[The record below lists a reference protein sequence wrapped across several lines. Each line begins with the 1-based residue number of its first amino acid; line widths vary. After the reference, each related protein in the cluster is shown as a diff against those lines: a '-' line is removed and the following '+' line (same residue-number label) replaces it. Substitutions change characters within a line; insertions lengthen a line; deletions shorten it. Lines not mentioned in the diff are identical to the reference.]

1 MTGTGALALVPDWA
15 ARRAAADR
23 LEMLTALIA
32 APSFDPLFRAEVI
45 QVPAGHPVF
54 RWSCVV
60 PQCPRGQ
67 GEGRDFCAAHERQWR
82 AARESG
88 SGLPA
93 FLAQAGPQPL
103 PRFADGGRCRICPAL
118 PAAGRLGLCGR
129 HRARWNTRRRRLTDF
144 AAWCASQA
152 ALPGY
157 GTCQVASCPALAA
170 TPLQLCGFHDHRY
183 DAGGRPGSAR
193 LPGRWVHMTGPVT
206 ASFGDRAAWSQWC
219 RRADPQCRNDGR
231 LSLLG
236 ARPLLRAEIQWLL
249 YRRTQQPDGR
259 QWTLMQVQS
268 LVNQCRRRDLDSLTE
283 ADLGALPGLA
293 ARAGKGMVAELRLIY
308 CTREDSRRAGFL
320 ETDHFGVRFR
330 ARGSYFSLTEV
341 TQPWLRD
348 LLWDWMAARLLAAAP
363 PRSPVPLVVARRGC
377 VELSAFLRAGAP
389 GGGDDPVLLS
399 GADAVAFIADQR
411 DRARRGL
418 PELGIHRRDGA
429 KTTARPGTTATI
441 FDGARGVLRA
451 GLESGACESIGLD
464 RAFITAIPRG
474 GLTSG
479 RRRPLPDEA
488 ALALAAE
495 VNLAALDGRDQDD
508 RGLRDIWETL
518 IATGRRSSEVR
529 DLRLDCLGRY
539 HGLAM
544 LWHDQTKVGRY
555 DQAIRIPEPLYERLA
570 RRQAA
575 TCEKFERLSGR
586 PPDAAERDAIALFP
600 RKAANLTFTR
610 AVSSAWF
617 TRHFRAWADGLGIG
631 GCVPHQARHSLA
643 TALLRNGATL
653 SHVKRYLGQVSEKM
667 AEHYV
672 HLASTDPALEDAL
685 SAIWVTGPGAPDP
698 GTVICA
704 GPGDMTPGQAQALMI
719 DLTRASTPA
728 EGGFCTFQP
737 VVRGG
742 ACPWNLNCHGCE
754 NFVMS
759 GADLLYWRRK
769 QEQWAVLAERA
780 PDDATASY
788 LHHAFAPTARA
799 IDGLEQALRGA
810 GLLDAALHLD
820 LRRPQDYFTRVWST
834 AFRADSLTRPAGG
847 AEPAQPGPAG
857 PAVTA
862 QPG

>member
-1 MTGTGALALVPDWA
+1 LTSAGAGTLALVPDRA
-15 ARRAAADR
+15 ARLAVQDR

-60 PQCPRGQ
+60 PQCRRGR
-67 GEGRDFCAAHERQWR
+67 GDAREFCAAHARQWT
-82 AARESG
+82 AGREAG
-88 SGLPA
+88 AGLA
-93 FLAQAGPQPL
+93 EFLARSAPL
-103 PRFADGGRCRICPAL
+103 PPPRFGDGARCRICPGL
-118 PAAGRLGLCGR
+118 PAAGRLELCGR
-129 HRARWNTRRRRLTDF
+129 HRARWNTRRRRFADF

-157 GTCQVASCPALAA
+157 GPCQVVSCPALAA
-170 TPLQLCGFHDHRY
+170 SPLRLCVFHDHRY
-183 DAGGRPGSAR
+183 DVDGRPGAAR
-193 LPGRWVHMTGPVT
+193 LPGRWVLRDGLVVV
-206 ASFGDRAAWSQWC
+206 SFGDKALWREWC
-219 RRADPQCRNDGR
+219 RRADPPCRNNGR
-231 LSLLG
+231 VSLLG

-249 YRRTQQPDGR
+249 HRRAQQPDGW
-259 QWTLMQVQS
+259 QWTLMQVQG
-268 LVNQCRRRDLDSLTE
+268 LVNQCRRRELNSVTE
-283 ADLGALPGLA
+283 ADLSAFPEAA
-293 ARAGKGMVAELRLIY
+293 ARAGKGMITELRLVY
-308 CTREDSRRAGFL
+308 YTREDTRRAGFL
-320 ETDHFGVRFR
+320 ETDHFGVRFGG
-330 ARGSYFSLTEV
+330 RGSHFSLAEV

-348 LLWDWMAARLLAAAP
+348 LLWDWMAARLTAAAP

-377 VELSAFLRAGAP
+377 TELSAFLRASARA
-389 GGGDDPVLLS
+389 GGDDPVLLS
-399 GADAVAFIADQR
+399 GQDAAGFVAGQR

-418 PELGIHRRDGA
+418 PELGIHRRDGR
-429 KTTARPGTTATI
+429 KTTARPGTAATI
-441 FDGARGVLRA
+441 FDGARAVLRA
-451 GLESGACESIGLD
+451 GLESGACESLGLD
-464 RAFITAIPRG
+464 RAFVTAIPHG

-479 RRRPLPDEA
+479 RRRPLTDEA

-495 VNLAALDGRDQDD
+495 ANLAVLAARDEDD

-518 IATGRRSSEVR
+518 ITTGRRSSEVR
-529 DLRLDCLGRY
+529 NLRLECLGRY
-539 HGLAM
+539 NGLAM
-544 LWHDQTKVGRY
+544 LWHDQAKVGRY
-555 DQAIRIPEPLYERLA
+555 DQAIRIPEPLA

-575 TCEKFERLSGR
+575 TCAKFEQLRGR
-586 PPDAAERDAIALFP
+586 VPTGAERNTIALFP
-600 RKAANLTFTR
+600 RKTANLTFTH

-631 GCVPHQARHSLA
+631 ACVPHQARHSLA

-653 SHVKRYLGQVSEKM
+653 SHVKRYLGQVSERM

-685 SAIWVTGPGAPDP
+685 SSIWVTGPGAPEP
-698 GTVICA
+698 GTVISA
-704 GPGDMTPGQAQALMI
+704 GPGGMTPGQARAVMI

-769 QEQWAVLAERA
+769 QEQWATLAERA

-788 LHHAFAPTARA
+788 LHDAFAPTARA
-799 IDGLEQALRGA
+799 IDGLEQALRAA
-810 GLLDAALHLD
+810 GLHDAALRLD
-820 LRRPQDYFTRVWST
+820 LRRPQDYFTRVWSI
-834 AFRADSLTRPAGG
+834 AFRADTLTRSADD
-847 AEPAQPGPAG
+847 AG
-857 PAVTA
+857 PAA
-862 QPG
+862 APQPG

>member
-1 MTGTGALALVPDWA
+1 VTGAGALALVPDWA
-15 ARRAAADR
+15 ARRAVPDR

-54 RWSCVV
+54 RWSCAV
-60 PQCPRGQ
+60 PQCRRGR
-67 GEGRDFCAAHERQWR
+67 GDWREFCAAHEHQWT

-88 SGLPA
+88 TGLPA
-93 FLAQAGPQPL
+93 FLAAARPQP
-103 PRFADGGRCRICPAL
+103 PSRFHEGVPCRICPGL

-157 GTCQVASCPALAA
+157 GSCQVVSCPDLAGS
-170 TPLQLCGFHDHRY
+170 PLRLCVFHDRRY
-183 DAGGRPGSAR
+183 DAAGRPGTAR
-193 LPGRWVHMTGPVT
+193 LPGRWVLLQGPVG
-206 ASFGDRAAWSQWC
+206 ASFGDKAVWREWC
-219 RRADPQCRNDGR
+219 RRAFPQCRNNGR
-231 LSLLG
+231 VSLLG

-268 LVNQCRRRDLDSLTE
+268 LVSQCRGRDLNSLTE
-283 ADLGALPGLA
+283 ADLGTFPELA
-293 ARAGKGMVAELRLIY
+293 ARAGKGMLTELRLIY
-308 CTREDSRRAGFL
+308 CTREDTRRAGFL
-320 ETDHFGVRFR
+320 ETDHFGVRFGG
-330 ARGSYFSLTEV
+330 RGSHFSLAEV

-348 LLWDWMAARLLAAAP
+348 LLWDWMAARLTAAAP

-377 VELSAFLRAGAP
+377 VELSAFLRTGARA
-389 GGGDDPVLLS
+389 GGDDPVLLS
-399 GADAVAFIADQR
+399 GQDAIAFIADQR
-411 DRARRGL
+411 DRARCGL
-418 PELGIHRRDGA
+418 PELGIHRRDGR
-429 KTTARPGTTATI
+429 KTTARPGTAATI
-441 FDGARGVLRA
+441 FDGARAVLRA
-451 GLESGACESIGLD
+451 GLESGACESVGLD
-464 RAFITAIPRG
+464 RAFITAIPHG
-474 GLTSG
+474 GLASG
-479 RRRPLPDEA
+479 RRRPFPDEA
-488 ALALAAE
+488 ARALAAE
-495 VNLAALDGRDQDD
+495 VNLAALAARDEDD

-518 IATGRRSSEVR
+518 VTTGRRSSEVR
-529 DLRLDCLGRY
+529 NLRLECLGRY
-539 HGLAM
+539 NGLAM

-555 DQAIRIPEPLYERLA
+555 DQAIRIPEPLHERLA

-575 TCEKFERLSGR
+575 TCGKFEHLHGR
-586 PPDAAERDAIALFP
+586 PPAPAERHAIALFP
-600 RKAANLTFTR
+600 RKSANLTFTC

-631 GCVPHQARHSLA
+631 ACVPHQARHSLA

-653 SHVKRYLGQVSEKM
+653 SHVKRYLGQVSERM

-685 SAIWVTGPGAPDP
+685 NAIWVTGPGAPGP
-698 GTVICA
+698 GTLISA
-704 GPGDMTPGQAQALMI
+704 GPGGMTPGQAQALMI

-742 ACPWNLNCHGCE
+742 ACPWNLNCHGCGK
-754 NFVMS
+754 FVMS

-769 QEQWAVLAERA
+769 QEQWATLAERA

-788 LHHAFAPTARA
+788 LHDAFAPTARA
-799 IDGLEQALRGA
+799 IDGLEQALRAA
-810 GLLDAALHLD
+810 GLHDAALQLD
-820 LRRPQDYFTRVWST
+820 LRRPQDYFTRVWSV
-834 AFRADSLTRPAGG
+834 AFRADGLTRPPHDTA
-847 AEPAQPGPAG
+847 PAQPGPAA
-857 PAVTA
+857 PAVTTR
-862 QPG
+862 PG